1 VRLARARGRGR
12 TIAAAAAG
20 LLAFFGLFSF
30 YMLVKMQF
38 AGKISLLPDFA
49 DYTLMTNLFLLGA
62 LTCAYGSNRLLGKV
76 VFAIGLWRLFA
87 LGLLCGSPFF
97 NRVEVF
103 LPGTLFAYG
112 APMLI
117 FAFCAFKT
125 NGNIRDNFVRMA
137 ALMSFILVSA
147 VLTLAFYRRLYLPG
161 IRFDDGSVFAYSAV
175 WLILGCLWLV
185 AAFRCRALVKPAFGL
200 IYFVIAKVFLYDVS
214 SLDGIWR
221 ISALFGL
228 AGSLLVIS
236 YGYSRW
242 FQPKKETV

>member
-1 VRLARARGRGR
+1 
-12 TIAAAAAG
+12 
-20 LLAFFGLFSF
+20 
-30 YMLVKMQF
+30 
-38 AGKISLLPDFA
+38 
-49 DYTLMTNLFLLGA
+49 MTNLFLLGA

-76 VFAIGLWRLFA
+76 VFAVGLWRLFA

-161 IRFDDGSVFAYSAV
+161 IRFDDGMRLRLFRRLADPRLFVA
-175 WLILGCLWLV
+175 GCSLPLPGTGQTG
-185 AAFRCRALVKPAFGL
+185 FRADLFRDRQSL
-200 IYFVIAKVFLYDVS
+200 FVRCFL
-214 SLDGIWR
+214 
-221 ISALFGL
+221 A
-228 AGSLLVIS
+228 
-236 YGYSRW
+236 
-242 FQPKKETV
+242 

>member
-1 VRLARARGRGR
+1 
-12 TIAAAAAG
+12 
-20 LLAFFGLFSF
+20 
-30 YMLVKMQF
+30 M
-38 AGKISLLPDFA
+38 
-49 DYTLMTNLFLLGA
+49 
-62 LTCAYGSNRLLGKV
+62 GKV
-76 VFAIGLWRLFA
+76 VFAVGLWRLFA

-200 IYFVIAKVFLYDVS
+200 IYFVIGKVFLYDVS

-228 AGSLLVIS
+228 AACSFSGPLHC
-236 YGYSRW
+236 GQW
-242 FQPKKETV
+242 

>member
-1 VRLARARGRGR
+1 
-12 TIAAAAAG
+12 
-20 LLAFFGLFSF
+20 
-30 YMLVKMQF
+30 
-38 AGKISLLPDFA
+38 
-49 DYTLMTNLFLLGA
+49 
-62 LTCAYGSNRLLGKV
+62 
-76 VFAIGLWRLFA
+76 
-87 LGLLCGSPFF
+87 
-97 NRVEVF
+97 
-103 LPGTLFAYG
+103 
-112 APMLI
+112 
-117 FAFCAFKT
+117 
-125 NGNIRDNFVRMA
+125 MA

-147 VLTLAFYRRLYLPG
+147 VLTLAFYRRLYLPE
-161 IRFDDGSVFAYSAV
+161 IRFDNSSVFAYSAV